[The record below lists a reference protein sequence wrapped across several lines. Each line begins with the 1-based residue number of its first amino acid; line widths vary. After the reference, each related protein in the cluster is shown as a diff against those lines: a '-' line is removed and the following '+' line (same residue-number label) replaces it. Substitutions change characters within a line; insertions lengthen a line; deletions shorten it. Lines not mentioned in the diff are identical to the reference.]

1 MTDEIL
7 LQELEALAERLE
19 INLNRVDLEGRPGGL
34 CVIKG
39 ERRFILDRTLDVK
52 AQVEVLSKAF
62 GKLPLDD
69 VFLKPAVRDAI
80 DNQGDAWV

>member
-7 LQELEALAERLE
+7 LQELETLAERLD
-19 INLNRVDLEGRPGGL
+19 IVISRVDLEGRPGGL

-39 ERRFILDRTLDVK
+39 ERRFILDRHLSPRE
-52 AQVEVLSKAF
+52 QVWVLCKAF
-62 GKLPLDD
+62 ARLPLDD

-80 DNQGDAWV
+80 GNRDEHWV

>member
-7 LQELEALAERLE
+7 LQELEALSKKLD
-19 INLNRVDLEGRPGGL
+19 IVIIRVDLEGRSGGL

-39 ERRFILDRTLDVK
+39 ERRFILDRRLDSK

-62 GKLPLDD
+62 SKLPLDN
-69 VFLKPAVRDAI
+69 VYLKPAVRDAI
-80 DNQGDAWV
+80 DNQDEPWV